1 MFTLNRKGQLLTMET
16 PLVMGILNLT
26 PDSFYGGSRVHS
38 VDDLLQR
45 AEKMIVEGADI
56 LDIGGQSTRPGSHR
70 VSAGEELERVLPA
83 IEAVHRRWPEQ
94 LVSVDTFYASVARE
108 AVAAG
113 ASLVNDI
120 SAGALDEAMI
130 ETVTDL
136 SVPYV
141 LMHMKGHP
149 ETMQEN
155 PVYENVTLE
164 VFDDLNRKLA
174 AIRAAGIHDVII
186 DPGFGFGKTAVHN
199 FQLLR
204 EMSFLQQ
211 LHCPLL
217 AGVSRKGMVY
227 KTLGITAEEALNG
240 TTVLHTIA
248 LLNGAS
254 LLRVHDVK
262 EAKEAIALVQRVQN

>member
-1 MFTLNRKGQLLTMET
+1 MFTLNCKGRLLTMET

-155 PVYENVTLE
+155 PVYENVRMCEYANVRMCLPDILILK
-164 VFDDLNRKLA
+164 F
-174 AIRAAGIHDVII
+174 
-186 DPGFGFGKTAVHN
+186 
-199 FQLLR
+199 
-204 EMSFLQQ
+204 S
-211 LHCPLL
+211 
-217 AGVSRKGMVY
+217 S
-227 KTLGITAEEALNG
+227 
-240 TTVLHTIA
+240 
-248 LLNGAS
+248 
-254 LLRVHDVK
+254 
-262 EAKEAIALVQRVQN
+262 